1 MSPAAQG
8 ASLTEGKKSKRGKN
22 KDGRSGSPKSNE
34 GSDNEGNG
42 TNGKTNVSFYIN
54 IFISSSDDY
63 NDLIRLLFIYDKLET
78 ILSLKRNNFQGF
90 FLGFRALMTTM
101 IGRLMLVLKR
111 LKLGWK
117 I

>member
-42 TNGKTNVSFYIN
+42 TNGGKTNVSCFVDALIHL
-54 IFISSSDDY
+54 FSSD
-63 NDLIRLLFIYDKLET
+63 
-78 ILSLKRNNFQGF
+78 
-90 FLGFRALMTTM
+90 
-101 IGRLMLVLKR
+101 VH
-111 LKLGWK
+111 
-117 I
+117 

>member
-42 TNGKTNVSFYIN
+42 TNGKTNVSFNIN
-54 IFISSSDDY
+54 VLIFSSDDHY
-63 NDLIRLLFIYDKLET
+63 DLIR
-78 ILSLKRNNFQGF
+78 
-90 FLGFRALMTTM
+90 
-101 IGRLMLVLKR
+101 
-111 LKLGWK
+111 
-117 I
+117 